1 MSSSAQTHN
10 LTSQVGTTSIA
21 NIATIS
27 GSSNTNATV
36 AALVSQLLPLLA
48 GQGSAAGA
56 QSLTGNN
63 SGPSGGPGALPAL
76 PTPGGTGSAPEGGVG
91 GGVHGNPS
99 STATSSGA
107 GTLPAQMSAVDIRLE
122 ELKAGLSTCGLTND
136 AARDRFISS
145 QGLLTLDCLASL
157 TQKDVK
163 GLVETFNTTCVGTLK
178 DQAIGYM
185 PIKRIGALAY
195 AVDKCNRRNERFDIT
210 TWNATAIQEVVRSEM
225 SDLVEGDRATAWW
238 IRRRRLDLCLSSRLA
253 HKNKGA
259 GWASSRQ

>member
-1 MSSSAQTHN
+1 
-10 LTSQVGTTSIA
+10 
-21 NIATIS
+21 
-27 GSSNTNATV
+27 
-36 AALVSQLLPLLA
+36 
-48 GQGSAAGA
+48 
-56 QSLTGNN
+56 
-63 SGPSGGPGALPAL
+63 
-76 PTPGGTGSAPEGGVG
+76 
-91 GGVHGNPS
+91 
-99 STATSSGA
+99 
-107 GTLPAQMSAVDIRLE
+107 MSAVDIRLE
-122 ELKAGLSTCGLTND
+122 ELKKKKKKRANYVWPYGRCGW
-136 AARDRFISS
+136 DRFISS

-163 GLVETFNTTCVGTLK
+163 GLVETFNTTCVGALK

-210 TWNATAIQEVVRSEM
+210 TWNETAIQEVRSEM
-225 SDLVEGDRATAWW
+225 SDLVEGDLASEPTKLHRR

>member
-1 MSSSAQTHN
+1 MSSSAQT
-10 LTSQVGTTSIA
+10 QGTTSIA

-36 AALVSQLLPLLA
+36 ASLVSQLLPLLA

-56 QSLTGNN
+56 QLTGNN
-63 SGPSGGPGALPAL
+63 LGPSEGPGALPVL
-76 PTPGGTGSAPEGGVG
+76 PTTPGGTGSAPAGGVG
-91 GGVHGNPS
+91 GGVHCNPS

-107 GTLPAQMSAVDIRLE
+107 GTLPAQVSAVDIRLE
-122 ELKAGLSTCGLTND
+122 ELKTGLTTCGLTDD

-163 GLVETFNTTCVGTLK
+163 GLVETFNTTCVGALK

-210 TWNATAIQEVVRSEM
+210 TWNATAIQEVRSEM
-225 SDLVEGDRATAWW
+225 SDLVEGD
-238 IRRRRLDLCLSSRLA
+238 LA
-253 HKNKGA
+253 SEPTKLH
-259 GWASSRQ
+259 

>member
-1 MSSSAQTHN
+1 MSSSAQT
-10 LTSQVGTTSIA
+10 QGTTSIA

-36 AALVSQLLPLLA
+36 ASLVSQLLPLLA

-56 QSLTGNN
+56 QLTGNN
-63 SGPSGGPGALPAL
+63 LGPMGGPGPAGGPGALPVL
-76 PTPGGTGSAPEGGVG
+76 PTTPGGTGSAPAGGVG
-91 GGVHGNPS
+91 GGVHCNPS

-107 GTLPAQMSAVDIRLE
+107 GTLPAQVSAVDIRLE
-122 ELKAGLSTCGLTND
+122 ELKTGLTTCGLTDD

-163 GLVETFNTTCVGTLK
+163 GLVETFNTTCVGALK

-210 TWNATAIQEVVRSEM
+210 TWNATAIQEVRSEM
-225 SDLVEGDRATAWW
+225 SDLVEGD
-238 IRRRRLDLCLSSRLA
+238 LA
-253 HKNKGA
+253 SEPTKLH
-259 GWASSRQ
+259 

>member
-1 MSSSAQTHN
+1 M
-10 LTSQVGTTSIA
+10 TSNA

-36 AALVSQLLPLLA
+36 ASLVSQLLPLLA
-48 GQGSAAGA
+48 GQGSAGGA
-56 QSLTGNN
+56 QLTGNN
-63 SGPSGGPGALPAL
+63 LGPMGALGALPVL
-76 PTPGGTGSAPEGGVG
+76 PTPGGTGSAPAGGVG
-91 GGVHGNPS
+91 GGVHCNPT

-107 GTLPAQMSAVDIRLE
+107 GTLPAQVSAVDIRLE
-122 ELKAGLSTCGLTND
+122 ELKAGLTTCGLTDD

-163 GLVETFNTTCVGTLK
+163 GLVETFNTTCVGALK

-210 TWNATAIQEVVRSEM
+210 TWNATAIQEVRSEM
-225 SDLVEGDRATAWW
+225 SDLVEGD
-238 IRRRRLDLCLSSRLA
+238 LA
-253 HKNKGA
+253 SEPTKLH
-259 GWASSRQ
+259 